1 MEKMRKYERLLQSTE
16 LKQAERLEGE
26 VIQIIIG
33 ALGTMNQ
40 DTLNELKK
48 LKLHMQNDPLQTA
61 VATGSINILNA
72 RFKRD
77 DFYIN

>member
-26 VIQIIIG
+26 VMQIVIG

-48 LKLHMQNDPLQTA
+48 LKLHMQNDPL
-61 VATGSINILNA
+61 
-72 RFKRD
+72 
-77 DFYIN
+77 